1 LNALAGWVLA
11 SRGDQ
16 THGRIDEQRADGG
29 YADPEADP
37 EERPCD
43 LSVTILSHVQMVR
56 GRGTR
61 GPQSGAGY
69 SSPRM
74 ISEERDD
81 ERGRYNLLWALLLS
95 AALHATLLPLAF
107 WATAMKLPFL
117 APKPPQREEVVSS
130 TAIRIE
136 RRTVPQPLA
145 MPRPQARPQPQAK
158 PRPVPRPQPR
168 HRVAPAARPS
178 APPREL
184 ARNAPTASPQPT
196 PKKGRPNSYES
207 ALEQKI
213 AQDQQQFSQEAA
225 RLNQRNQP
233 LSIVTAAPHS
243 SSTYRRTYFDTP
255 GRTARDVVQAVLIP
269 INHWATG
276 NLSCY
281 YTHYVAQ
288 FTNGGHEEGTIP
300 WPVCYPATDDR
311 MIHPPYPHSLPI
323 PVPQPDYVLPA
334 GTYLTPLLREVYN
347 LRG

>member
-1 LNALAGWVLA
+1 
-11 SRGDQ
+11 
-16 THGRIDEQRADGG
+16 
-29 YADPEADP
+29 
-37 EERPCD
+37 
-43 LSVTILSHVQMVR
+43 MVR

-61 GPQSGAGY
+61 GPSSGAGY
-69 SSPRM
+69 SSSRM

-81 ERGRYNLLWALLLS
+81 ERGRHNLLWALLLS

-107 WATAMKLPFL
+107 WGAAMKLPLL
-117 APKPPQREEVVSS
+117 AAKPPQREEVIAS

-145 MPRPQARPQPQAK
+145 
-158 PRPVPRPQPR
+158 VPRPQPR
-168 HRVAPAARPS
+168 PQPQPKPRPQPRPQPRPRVAPAARPS
-178 APPREL
+178 VAPREL

-196 PKKGRPNSYES
+196 PQKGRANSLQQ
-207 ALEQKI
+207 ALEQQI
-213 AQDQQQFSQEAA
+213 AQEEQQFSQEAA

-233 LSIVTAAPHS
+233 LSIVTAAPRS
-243 SSTYRRTYFDTP
+243 PSTYRRTYFDTP
-255 GRTARDVVQAVLIP
+255 GRTQRDVVQAVLIP
-269 INHWATG
+269 INHWFSG
-276 NLSCY
+276 SLSCY
-281 YTHYVAQ
+281 YTHYIAQ

-300 WPVCYPATDDR
+300 WPVCYAATDDR